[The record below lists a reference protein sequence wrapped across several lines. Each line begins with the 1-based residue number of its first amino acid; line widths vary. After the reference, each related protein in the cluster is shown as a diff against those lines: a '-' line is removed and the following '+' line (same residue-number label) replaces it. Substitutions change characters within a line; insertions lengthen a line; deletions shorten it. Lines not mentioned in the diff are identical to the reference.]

1 MAVARMDQAFLLR
14 ARKLLEQRP
23 LTPFSHRELLAAVA
37 SQQEAR
43 PTALMAARCQS
54 RPANGETEALA
65 ALLLAEAADVPKS
78 ADSLCACFSRAV
90 AARRVNTR

>member
-1 MAVARMDQAFLLR
+1 MAVGRMDQAFLLR
-14 ARKLLEQRP
+14 ARRLLEQRP
-23 LTPFSHRELLAAVA
+23 LAPFSHRELLAAVA

-43 PTALMAARCQS
+43 PTALMAARCHG

-65 ALLLAEAADVPKS
+65 TLLLAESGDVPER